1 MEMGSLERFLARLN
15 VDEVDDDILPHR
27 IPSFNRSVV
36 AAASTWARDHERRR
50 ILLVA
55 VHSEPLAVLDC
66 RQDVR
71 HGHPLFGNPGDRPDP
86 DAYDVPVKRRFRDLF
101 GHNANDP
108 GGRRLPQSSHPAD
121 VSTAPLWSPQST
133 YRLRRPPD
141 SPSAR
146 RNDPVTVLVLR

>member
-1 MEMGSLERFLARLN
+1 MGSLERFLARLN